1 MKVIQF
7 KLANGRKASVEIGEV
22 MTNMVVVTI
31 DDELVPANLFV
42 DTYQSAVIEDG
53 VLAQNIF
60 FHLKDEVSEEID
72 DYGLDFD
79 DVSLIAANI
88 VAMGDFMIAAEMME
102 IFVPEVA

>member
-1 MKVIQF
+1 MKSKNF
-7 KLANGRKASVEIGEV
+7 SLADGRNVSIEVGEV

-42 DTYQSAVIEDG
+42 DTYQCVVSEDG

-60 FHLKDEVSEEID
+60 FHSKDEVSEEID